1 LSSRLKIFV
10 SMGPDLEMEREVVG
24 KAIAELPLSVGWV
37 IKHTP
42 PAGESADPAMEAVAT
57 CDFYA
62 LLVGADITAPV
73 GAELHV
79 ARRTGKRIVALLK
92 EVPRTPAAYVFVKRL
107 SEEWQRF
114 GAERELRRLFQRAL
128 IDQIL
133 ERPEEHGIAVADWEA
148 LSLLSAELA
157 DETLPEKQE
166 EVSPRHGGA
175 GSDAVIVGPA
185 RDVPPGGVLVEKKE
199 RPS

>member
-1 LSSRLKIFV
+1 MTSRLKIFV

-24 KAIAELPLSVGWV
+24 KAIAELPLSLGWV

-42 PAGESADPAMEAVAT
+42 LGREPGDPTMQEVAT
-57 CDFYA
+57 CDFYV
-62 LLVGADITAPV
+62 LLLGADITAPV

-79 ARRTGKRIVALLK
+79 ARKTGKRIVAFLK

-114 GAERELRRLFQRAL
+114 SRERELRRLFQTAL

-133 ERPEEHGIAVADWEA
+133 ERPENHRITVADWEA

-157 DETLPEKQE
+157 DEKPQENQE
-166 EVSPRHGGA
+166 EASPRHGGA
-175 GSDAVIVGPA
+175 GSDAVIVAPG
-185 RDVPPGGVLVEKKE
+185 RDVPDAGVLIEKKQ
-199 RPS
+199 RSS

>member
-1 LSSRLKIFV
+1 LTSRLKIFV
-10 SMGPDLEMEREVVG
+10 SVGPDLEMEREVVG

-42 PAGESADPAMEAVAT
+42 LARESADPTMEEVAT
-57 CDFYA
+57 CDFYS
-62 LLVGADITAPV
+62 LLLGADITAPV

-79 ARRTGKRIVALLK
+79 ARKAGKRIVAFLK
-92 EVPRTPAAYVFVKRL
+92 EVPRTPAAYVFVKHL

-114 GAERELRRLFQRAL
+114 AGERELKRLFQRAL

-133 ERPEEHGIAVADWEA
+133 ERPEHHGITVADWEA

-157 DETLPEKQE
+157 DETLLESRE
-166 EVSPRHGGA
+166 EASPRRGGA
-175 GSDAVIVGPA
+175 GSDAVIVAPG
-185 RDVPPGGVLVEKKE
+185 RDVPAGGVLIEKKE
-199 RPS
+199 GSS